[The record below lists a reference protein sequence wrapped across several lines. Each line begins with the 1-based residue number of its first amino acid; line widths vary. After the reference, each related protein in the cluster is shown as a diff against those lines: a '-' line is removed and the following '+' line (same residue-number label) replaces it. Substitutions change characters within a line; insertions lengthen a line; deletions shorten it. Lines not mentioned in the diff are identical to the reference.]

1 MRSSAAK
8 DNSTHIQGQMQITGY
23 TSRRDA
29 MNTLEVSATMT
40 VRPGK
45 LEGFKRQAAEIIR
58 QAREKDTKT
67 LRYDWFLNRDQTA
80 CEVREVYE
88 SSEGL
93 IEHRMHIGE
102 ALNELFA
109 EFADDHAV
117 TIYGEPSLQLVA
129 MASAHMDVDI
139 KWYSFLQGLE
149 S

>member
-1 MRSSAAK
+1 MK
-8 DNSTHIQGQMQITGY
+8 
-23 TSRRDA
+23 
-29 MNTLEVSATMT
+29 TLEVSARMT

-45 LEGFKRQAAEIIR
+45 LEGFKQQAAEIIR
-58 QAREKDTKT
+58 QAKDKDTKT

-102 ALNELFA
+102 ALNKLFA
-109 EFADDHAV
+109 EFADGHAV
-117 TIYGEPSLQLVA
+117 TIYDEPSPQLVA
-129 MASAHMDVDI
+129 IASAHKDVDI